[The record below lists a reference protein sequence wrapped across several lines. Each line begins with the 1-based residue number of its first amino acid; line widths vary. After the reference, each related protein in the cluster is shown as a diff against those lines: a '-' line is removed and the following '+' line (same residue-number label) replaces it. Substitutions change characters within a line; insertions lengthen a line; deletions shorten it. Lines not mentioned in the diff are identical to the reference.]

1 MEKKGNTTKKQPKK
15 TALVKG
21 LKGSKT
27 TTAKGDKTVGGSLK
41 DASWLSK
48 ATRVGAYN
56 LKRLLKPEKYSKDF
70 MHLVKNYNP
79 IRSVGM
85 KLFLIFLQR
94 LCCL

>member
-1 MEKKGNTTKKQPKK
+1 M
-15 TALVKG
+15 
-21 LKGSKT
+21 
-27 TTAKGDKTVGGSLK
+27 K

-85 KLFLIFLQR
+85 KLFLIFYSDYVVCDQFGNDFILQSQKYN
-94 LCCL
+94 